1 MMSCV
6 DPILDMRRGG
16 VLKGDGFLS
25 VQENHESKL

>member
-16 VLKGDGFLS
+16 VLKGNDFVS
-25 VQENHESKL
+25 VWGNHES